1 MAVEAL
7 AVVERRCVRALAT
20 KEVNTSRVLF
30 ITMRRED
37 SPLSIIMRKEKKD
50 NKSNEVKN

>member
-1 MAVEAL
+1 VGVEAL

-50 NKSNEVKN
+50 NKPNEVKN

>member
-1 MAVEAL
+1 MGVEAL

-50 NKSNEVKN
+50 NKPNEVKN

>member
-50 NKSNEVKN
+50 NKLNEVKN